1 MDWTTLTLLAGWGVI
16 CNVWAALLY
25 AQRVALRQGIMLKP
39 RKRTEDGTPD
49 EAGADAP
56 PSVCIVIPARN
67 EAESI
72 EASLS
77 GALAQDY
84 PRLRV
89 VVVDDRSEDATAAV
103 ADAMAA
109 KDGRLH
115 VLRIDHLPAGWLG
128 KSHALWTATRQVT
141 DDWLLFVD
149 ADCTL
154 QPEAVQTAL
163 DEAQRRDVSMLSLW
177 PGHLAESFWEHML
190 IPLCAAVMALWFGRA
205 NRRRP
210 GPRSGGGGRGAFA
223 NGQFILIR
231 RDAYEKIGGH
241 ESVRRAIIEDVP
253 LAERASQMGVRCW
266 TAGGRDLV
274 GVRMYKDLV
283 GICDGWTRIFV
294 GALRS
299 KTKLALSIGWLMV
312 GSLLPFVIGPYLVY
326 QMIVSPKIDPMLWAT
341 AATCLSHLVLMY
353 LVSWRFW
360 KLGYCDRRYLLLY
373 PISVVVVSAL
383 LARAFWWMLI
393 KRIVGWRKTY
403 YTLDSRAMIVD

>member
-1 MDWTTLTLLAGWGVI
+1 MLAGWGVI

-39 RKRTEDGTPD
+39 REQTDDDALNGT
-49 EAGADAP
+49 GAQ
-56 PSVCIVIPARN
+56 PSVCILIPARN

-72 EASLS
+72 GASLS
-77 GALAQDY
+77 GALAQNY
-84 PRLRV
+84 PHLRV
-89 VVVDDRSEDATAAV
+89 VVIDDRSEDTTAAV
-103 ADAMAA
+103 ADAIAE
-109 KDGRLH
+109 KDNRLK
-115 VLRIDHLPAGWLG
+115 VLSNDHLPQGWLG
-128 KSHALWTATRQVT
+128 KSHALWAATRGLT

-154 QPEAVQTAL
+154 HPDAVRVAL
-163 DEAQRRDVSMLSLW
+163 DEAKRRDVSMLSLW
-177 PGHLAESFWEHML
+177 PGHLAESFWEHVL

-205 NRRRP
+205 NHQRT
-210 GPRSGGGGRGAFA
+210 GSRSAFA

-231 RDAYEKIGGH
+231 RDEYERIGGH

-253 LAERASQMGVRCW
+253 LAELASKMGVRCW

-283 GICDGWTRIFV
+283 GVCDGWTRIFV

-312 GSLLPFVIGPYLVY
+312 GSLLPFVVGPYLIY
-326 QMIVSPKIDPMLWAT
+326 QLIVSPIIDPMLWASVG
-341 AATCLSHLVLMY
+341 TCLSHLVLMY

-360 KLGYCDRRYLLLY
+360 KLGNCDRRYLILY
-373 PISVVVVSAL
+373 PLSVVVVSAL

-393 KRIVGWRKTY
+393 RRIVGWRKTY
-403 YTLDSRAMIVD
+403 YTLDSRAMIVE

>member
-1 MDWTTLTLLAGWGVI
+1 MDWTTLIPLAGWGVI

-39 RKRTEDGTPD
+39 RHHTQDDVPD
-49 EAGADAP
+49 SGEP
-56 PSVCIVIPARN
+56 PSVCILIPARN

-72 EASLS
+72 SASLS

-89 VVVDDRSEDATAAV
+89 VVVDDRSEDTTAAV
-103 ADAMAA
+103 ADAIAA
-109 KDGRLH
+109 EDDRLR
-115 VLRIDHLPAGWLG
+115 VMRIDRLPAGWLG
-128 KSHALWTATRQVT
+128 KSHALWTATREVT

-154 QPEAVQTAL
+154 QPRAVRAAL

-177 PGHLAESFWEHML
+177 PRHLADSFWEHML

-205 NRRRP
+205 NHSRA
-210 GPRSGGGGRGAFA
+210 GSGSAFA

-231 RDAYEKIGGH
+231 RDVYEKIGGH

-253 LAERASQMGVRCW
+253 LAERASKMGVRCW

-274 GVRMYKDLV
+274 GVRMYTDLV
-283 GICDGWTRIFV
+283 GVCDGWTRIFV

-299 KTKLALSIGWLMV
+299 KTKLALSIAWLMV
-312 GSLLPFVIGPYLVY
+312 GSLLPFVVGPYLVY
-326 QMIVSPKIDPMLWAT
+326 QLIVSPKIDPMLWVSAG
-341 AATCLSHLVLMY
+341 TCLSHLVLMY
-353 LVSWRFW
+353 AVSWRFW
-360 KLGYCDRRYLLLY
+360 KLGDCDRRYLLLY
-373 PISVVVVSAL
+373 PLSVVVVSVL

-393 KRIVGWRKTY
+393 RRVVGWRKTY
-403 YTLDSRAMIVD
+403 YTLDSRAMIVE

>member
-1 MDWTTLTLLAGWGVI
+1 MDWTTLTLLAGWGVV
-16 CNVWAALLY
+16 CNIWAALLY

-39 RKRTEDGTPD
+39 CEYIEDGTLD
-49 EAGADAP
+49 EVGSSEL
-56 PSVCIVIPARN
+56 PSVCILIPARN

-72 EASLS
+72 RASLS

-89 VVVDDRSEDATAAV
+89 VVVDDRSEDATPAV

-109 KDGRLH
+109 EDNRLQ
-115 VLRIDHLPAGWLG
+115 VLRIDHLPKGWLG
-128 KSHALWTATRQVT
+128 KSHALWTATREVT

-154 QPEAVQTAL
+154 HPDAVRVAL
-163 DEAQRRDVSMLSLW
+163 DEAKRRDVTMLSLW
-177 PGHLAESFWEHML
+177 PGHLAEGFWEHML

-205 NRRRP
+205 NHS
-210 GPRSGGGGRGAFA
+210 RSGSGPAFA

-231 RDAYEKIGGH
+231 RDEYERIGGH

-253 LAERASQMGVRCW
+253 LAERASRMGVRCW

-274 GVRMYKDLV
+274 GVRMYTGLAAV
-283 GICDGWTRIFV
+283 CDGWTRIFL

-299 KTKLALSIGWLMV
+299 KTKLALSIGWLMI
-312 GSLLPFVIGPYLVY
+312 GSLLPFVAGPYIIFQL
-326 QMIVSPKIDPMLWAT
+326 IVSSEIDPLLWAS
-341 AATCLSHLVLMY
+341 AGTCLSHLVLMY
-353 LVSWRFW
+353 AVSWRFW

-373 PISVVVVSAL
+373 PISVVVVVAL

-393 KRIVGWRKTY
+393 RRMIGWRKTY
-403 YTLDSRAMIVD
+403 YTLDSRAMIVE